1 MRLAVSPT
9 RMELLRLRKRFILAK
24 RGHKLLKDKQE
35 ELLHQ
40 FLKLIAEN
48 KGYRRSLEERLT
60 ALSTK
65 FLLIQAQVPEE
76 ILEGTLIK
84 PEVSLE
90 AKTSKEMVLN
100 IPVPHFTL
108 IQKGNFHSFGS
119 SVPPSLNRVLDEC
132 LEILKELLR
141 LAELERK
148 IELFAAEIERT
159 RRRVNALEYILI
171 PNLSET
177 ITYIEFKLEELE
189 RGNLVRLKRVKEIL
203 ARREVWM

>member
-9 RMELLRLRKRFILAK
+9 RMELLRLGKRSILAK

-48 KGYRRSLEERLT
+48 KGFRKSLEERLT
-60 ALSTK
+60 AVATK

-76 ILEGTLIK
+76 ILDGTLIK

-90 AKTSKEMVLN
+90 VKTSQERVLN
-100 IPVPHFTL
+100 IPAPHFTS
-108 IQKGNFHSFGS
+108 IQKGDFHSFDS
-119 SVPPSLNRVLDEC
+119 SLPPSLNKILDEY

-141 LAELERK
+141 LAELERR

-159 RRRVNALEYILI
+159 RRRVNALEYILV

-189 RGNLVRLKRVKEIL
+189 RGNLVRLKRVKEVL
-203 ARREVWM
+203 ATRVTL